1 MAVWPLMPL
10 YLAKIS
16 AGRESN
22 YELRQSYAR
31 GDGGFTHR
39 TIFALGPNPGQ
50 FIEPFGDNTV
60 LFAEDLLAAVEEA
73 DGGNGDLLL
82 EQLLSPFLPAEI
94 RRRLAL
100 FPPRSRGG
108 HGPLSAEEE
117 KEIHRQVHLF
127 DRRRLYY
134 LRYGAVDQSR
144 LSRLHEKCCR
154 PLLGQSRDERE
165 YYFAGEERALQP
177 TMYFQYIYAIFSVA
191 KHFQQGFASWF
202 PEALARDQVDDL
214 FIHELCRL
222 NRDATFFPDDYG
234 GALHPHLRRYVVM
247 YFDHIPGPRSFH
259 HDFAAAFM
267 AGRRRFHW
275 PKQEMISPQQ
285 VSAIFAMPL
294 VQLERMS
301 LPQLGRLY
309 RQLAMRLHPDQ
320 GGDHEAFIA
329 LTEAYKQLRR
339 SKKK

>member
-1 MAVWPLMPL
+1 MPI
-10 YLAKIS
+10 YLANLT
-16 AGRESN
+16 AGLKSN
-22 YELRQSYAR
+22 YELRQSFAR
-31 GDGGFTHR
+31 GDGGFAHR
-39 TIFALGPNPGQ
+39 TIFALGPDPGR
-50 FIEPFGDNTV
+50 FIEPLNDNTV
-60 LFAEDLLAAVEEA
+60 LFDEALLLAVAEA
-73 DGGNGDLLL
+73 GGGNGDLLL
-82 EQLLSPFLPAEI
+82 EQLLLPFLPAEI

-108 HGPLSAEEE
+108 HGPLSTEEQSAN
-117 KEIHRQVHLF
+117 HHQVHLF

-177 TMYFQYIYAIFSVA
+177 GMYFQYIYAIFSVA
-191 KHFQQGFASWF
+191 KNFHQGFAPWF
-202 PEALARDQVDDL
+202 PEALARDQVDDH

-222 NRDATFFPDDYG
+222 NRDPTFFPDHHES
-234 GALHPHLRRYVVM
+234 ALHPHLRRYVVM
-247 YFDHIPGPRSFH
+247 YFDHSPHPRSFH
-259 HDFAAAFM
+259 HDFAESFM

-275 PKQEMISPQQ
+275 PKHEKISPQQ
-285 VSAIFAMPL
+285 VSTIFAMPL
-294 VQLERMS
+294 AQLERMS
-301 LPQLGRLY
+301 LPQLNRLY

-339 SKKK
+339 TKKE

>member
-1 MAVWPLMPL
+1 MPI

-16 AGRESN
+16 GGRGSN
-22 YELRQSYAR
+22 YELRHSAACR
-31 GDGGFTHR
+31 DGGFTHR
-39 TIFALGPNPGQ
+39 TIFALGPDPGQ
-50 FIEPFGDNTV
+50 FIEIFGDNTV
-60 LFAEDLLAAVEEA
+60 LFAEDLLAAVAEV

-82 EQLLSPFLPAEI
+82 EQLLSHFLPAES

-100 FPPRSRGG
+100 FPPRSRKS
-108 HGPLSAEEE
+108 HGPLSAEEQNQ
-117 KEIHRQVHLF
+117 IHHQVHLF

-165 YYFAGEERALQP
+165 YYFADEERALQP
-177 TMYFQYIYAIFSVA
+177 IMYFQYIYAIFSVA
-191 KHFQQGFASWF
+191 KHFHQGFASWF

-222 NRDATFFPDDYG
+222 NRDPTFFPDDHED
-234 GALHPHLRRYVVM
+234 ALHPHLRRYVVM
-247 YFDHIPGPRSFH
+247 YFDHIPRPRSFH
-259 HDFAAAFM
+259 HDFAEAFM

-275 PKQEMISPQQ
+275 PKQEKISPQQ
-285 VSAIFAMPL
+285 VSTIFAMPMA
-294 VQLERMS
+294 QLERMS

-309 RQLAMRLHPDQ
+309 RQLAIHLHPDQ

-339 SKKK
+339 TKKK